1 MRVNELSRAVI
12 TVRPIDRNG
21 AVFIPG
27 TARYRLDDF
36 KSREAIVAWTS
47 LTPSV
52 EMTITIPAAS
62 NTIKNSSNAR
72 EKKVLTVETDEDTTS
87 AHVEEYSYW
96 VKNLGFV
103 S

>member
-21 AVFIPG
+21 VVFIPG
-27 TARYRLDDF
+27 AARYRLDDF
-36 KSREAIVAWTS
+36 KSREAIIAWTA
-47 LTPSV
+47 LTPAT

-62 NTIKNSSNAR
+62 NTIRNTNNKR
-72 EKKVLTVETDEDTTS
+72 EKKILTVETDAATTS

-96 VKNLGFV
+96 VKNMEFV

>member
-1 MRVNELSRAVI
+1 MRVNELSTAVI

-21 AVFIPG
+21 VVFIPG
-27 TARYRLDDF
+27 AARYRLDDF
-36 KSREAIVAWTS
+36 KSREAIIAWTS
-47 LTPSV
+47 LTPAV

-62 NTIKNSSNAR
+62 NTILRSGNAR
-72 EKKVLTVETDEDTTS
+72 EKKILTVETDAATTS

>member
-36 KSREAIVAWTS
+36 TSREAIVAWTS
-47 LTPSV
+47 LTPAT

-62 NTIKNSSNAR
+62 NTILRSSNAR
-72 EKKVLTVETDEDTTS
+72 EKKILTVETDAGTTS
-87 AHVEEYSYW
+87 AHVEEYAYW

-103 S
+103 G